1 MPRLPMT
8 WRERGSIEYY
18 VTCSGQACEVNGEAD
33 VCKIG
38 EERIVTRACSM
49 L

>member
-1 MPRLPMT
+1 M
-8 WRERGSIEYY
+8 Y

-38 EERIVTRACSM
+38 EEVCDGGY
-49 L
+49 